1 VDNRRP
7 RGAARDPAWH
17 HAAMPAQAKSKPAP
31 AKKPVVYLIDGS
43 GYIFRAYHALPPL
56 TRKRDNLPVG
66 AVVGFA
72 NMLNKL
78 LEDHF
83 VTGEG
88 THIAVI
94 FDKGEVTFRNEIY
107 DDYKANREE
116 TPDDLAPQFGYIRE
130 ATRAFNVPVVEQE
143 GFEADDL
150 IATYAKS
157 ALADGGEV
165 VIVSS
170 DKDLMQLVRPGVTMF
185 DPMKSRKIDEPEVFE
200 KFGVAPDKVVD
211 VQALAGDSV
220 DNVPGVPGIGVK
232 TAALLIN
239 EFGDLETLLARAS
252 EIKQNKRRENLIA
265 FADQARISRDLVA
278 LRDDC
283 AVEHGLDELA
293 FKTPEVDELLAFL
306 DEMEF
311 TTLAKRVRVKFGV
324 EGEAAPT
331 PAEIVPDN
339 ATYAALTDAKDLGA
353 WCDRAR
359 PRGRLA
365 IAVHT
370 AAGHPVRDPLV
381 GIALCVDPGSAVWV
395 PLLASTAKQ
404 RDLLDAPAAGDGAG
418 LPLEVALKALRPVLE
433 DPAVLKIG
441 QDVKRAHVALARHG
455 IALGPFDDTMILS
468 YDLEAGLHGH
478 DLGRIAP
485 AYLDMTVTEEKA
497 LLGTGKAAQT
507 FAEVPLDRATAF
519 AGEEA
524 DVAMRLHA
532 TLKPRLVTS
541 RVTAVYET
549 LDRPLVP
556 VLADMERRGIKADP
570 KTLREMSKDFEGRMA
585 DLEAQIHKLAGRDF
599 NVGSP
604 KQLGEILFEDMGLEG
619 GKKGKGGA
627 WGTGAD
633 VLEDLAGQG
642 IELAEKVLDWRQIS
656 KLKNTYTDK
665 LPNEIN
671 PETGRIHTTYD
682 IAVAN
687 TGRLSSND
695 PNLQNIPVR
704 TEEGR
709 KIRQAFVPEKG
720 HVLLSADYSQIELRL
735 LAHMADI
742 PQLDKAFRDGIDIHA
757 MTASEVFGVPVE
769 GMDPSVRRRAKAIN
783 FGIIYGISA
792 FGLARQLK
800 IPQGEAR
807 DYIAAYFER
816 FPGIRGYMDEQKE
829 FCRAHGYVKT
839 LFGRRIHLP
848 AIKEKNPTHRAFAE
862 RQAINAPLQ
871 GAAAD
876 IIKRAMIVL
885 PDKLASAKLGAKML
899 LQVHDELVFEVPEK
913 EAAETKALV
922 KDTMEH
928 AASAVHLKVPLVV
941 EAGTGQNWDEAH

>member
-1 VDNRRP
+1 MSP
-7 RGAARDPAWH
+7 TAA
-17 HAAMPAQAKSKPAP
+17 QKP
-31 AKKPVVYLIDGS
+31 AKKSDPANRRRVYLIDGS

-56 TRKRDNLPVG
+56 TRKRDKLPVG

-94 FDKGEVTFRNEIY
+94 FDKGAESFRNDIY
-107 DDYKANREE
+107 DQYKANRAE
-116 TPDDLAPQFGYIRE
+116 TPEDLAPQFAYIRE
-130 ATRAFNVPVVEQE
+130 ATRAFNVPVVEE
-143 GFEADDL
+143 AGFEADDI
-150 IATYAKS
+150 IATYVRVAREHG
-157 ALADGGEV
+157 DEV

-170 DKDLMQLVRPGVTMF
+170 DKDLMQLVGGHVTMF
-185 DPMKSRKIDEPEVFE
+185 DPMKSRPIGPDEVQE
-200 KFGVAPDKVVD
+200 KFGVGPDRVID
-211 VQALAGDSV
+211 VQSLAGDSV
-220 DNVPGVPGIGVK
+220 DNVPGVPGIGIK

-239 EFGDLETLLARAS
+239 EYGDLDTLLARAG
-252 EIKQNKRRENLIA
+252 EIKQNKRRESLIE
-265 FADQARISRDLVA
+265 FADQARLSRDLVT
-278 LRDDC
+278 LREDC
-283 AVEHGLDELA
+283 AVDHALDDFT
-293 FKTPEVDELLAFL
+293 FKTPDVDALLAFL
-306 DEMEF
+306 DDMEF
-311 TTLAKRVRVKFGV
+311 TAIAKRVRVKFGV
-324 EGEAAPT
+324 DGETAPPPPAA
-331 PAEIVPDN
+331 AVAPDK
-339 ATYAALTDAKDLGA
+339 TVTTALTDEAALHQWIDHA
-353 WCDRAR
+353 RAR
-359 PRGRLA
+359 GRVA
-365 IAVHT
+365 IVTHT

-381 GIALCVDPGSAVWV
+381 GIGLAVDPGTAAWV
-395 PLLASTAKQ
+395 PMRNPTERQ
-404 RDLLDAPAAGDGAG
+404 RDLLDGPGEDGPG
-418 LPLEVALKALRPVLE
+418 LPRDTVLAALKPLLE
-433 DPAVLKIG
+433 DAAVLKIG
-441 QDVKRAHVALARHG
+441 QDVKRAAIALGRYG
-455 IALGPFDDTMILS
+455 IALGPVDDTMILS
-468 YDLEAGLHGH
+468 YDLEGGLHAH
-478 DLGRIAP
+478 DLGRIA
-485 AYLDMTVTEEKA
+485 AEYLDRPVTEMKT
-497 LLGTGKAAQT
+497 LLGTGKAAVT
-507 FAEVPLDRATAF
+507 FGAVALDQATAF

-524 DVAMRLHA
+524 DTALRLHGV
-532 TLKPRLVTS
+532 LKPRLVPS
-541 RVTAVYET
+541 RVVAVYET
-549 LDRPLVP
+549 LDRPIVP
-556 VLADMERRGIKADP
+556 VLAAMERAGIKADP
-570 KTLREMSKDFEGRMA
+570 KTLHAMSKDFEGRLA
-585 DLEAQIHKLAGRDF
+585 DLEKQIHKLAGRDF

-633 VLEDLAGQG
+633 VLENLAGQG
-642 IELAEKVLDWRQIS
+642 IDLAERVLDWRQIS

-665 LPNEIN
+665 LPGEIN

-709 KIRQAFVPEKG
+709 KIRQAFVADKG

-742 PQLDKAFRDGIDIHA
+742 PQLDKAFKDGIDIHA

-769 GMDPSVRRRAKAIN
+769 GMNPSVRRRAKAIN

-816 FPGIRGYMDEQKE
+816 FPGIRGYMDQQKE
-829 FCRAHGYVKT
+829 LCRAQGYVTT

-848 AIKEKNPTHRAFAE
+848 AIAEKNPVHRAFAE

-885 PDKLASAKLGAKML
+885 PGALAQAKLNAKML
-899 LQVHDELVFEVPEK
+899 LQVHDELVFEVPE
-913 EAAETKALV
+913 AQADDTRALV
-922 KDTMEH
+922 KNVMEH
-928 AASAVHLKVPLVV
+928 AASAVHLTVPLVV